1 MRTVSRTVLLV
12 LLVILATTLPV
23 DAGTIG
29 YLVSYA
35 LSASSPAMLLV
46 SGLALLGVAGLVRKW
61 RS

>member
-1 MRTVSRTVLLV
+1 VRTVSRTVLLV
-12 LLVILATTLPV
+12 LLVILATTLPG
-23 DAGTIG
+23 DAETIVS
-29 YLVSYA
+29 LVSYA

>member
-1 MRTVSRTVLLV
+1 V

-61 RS
+61 KS